1 MDFEVWGRMGVL
13 LVRPGAL
20 VMSTPLFGTP
30 FAPAPVRLGL
40 TLVLALVAAP
50 VVSVPADAVDQA
62 LTWVV
67 AREMGIG
74 LALGLAVRVI
84 VAIAEGAGQL
94 TGYQVGLSY
103 GAMLD
108 PQSGVRNSTLAVLYT
123 NLTLVLCLLIGV
135 HHEVI
140 RALLASYGALPIGIG
155 SVDSTV
161 GVVVARLLG
170 MVFAG
175 ALRLAAPV
183 IAVLIIVEVMMG
195 LMSRAAPSLNL
206 LVIGAPLRL
215 PVGLLVV
222 AASLVALPSLIRRL
236 WPAALELA
244 AAAAQAFR

>member
-20 VMSTPLFGTP
+20 IMSTPLFGTP

-40 TLVLALVAAP
+40 TLLLALVAAP
-50 VVSVPADAVDQA
+50 MVPVPPGAVDGA
-62 LTWVV
+62 LSWVV

-84 VAIAEGAGQL
+84 VAVAEGAGQL
-94 TGYQVGLSY
+94 AGYQVGLSY

-123 NLTLVLCLLIGV
+123 NLAMVLCLLIGV

-140 RALLASYGALPIGIG
+140 RALLASYDALPIGVG
-155 SVDSTV
+155 SVDGAV
-161 GVVVARLLG
+161 GVVAARILG
-170 MVFAG
+170 VVFAG

-183 IAVLIIVEVMMG
+183 IAVLIVVEVMMG

-215 PVGLLVV
+215 PIGLLVV
-222 AASLVALPSLIRRL
+222 AASLAGMPGLIRRM
-236 WPAALELA
+236 WPIAMELA
-244 AAAAQAFR
+244 VAAAQTFR

>member
-1 MDFEVWGRMGVL
+1 
-13 LVRPGAL
+13 
-20 VMSTPLFGTP
+20 
-30 FAPAPVRLGL
+30 
-40 TLVLALVAAP
+40 
-50 VVSVPADAVDQA
+50 
-62 LTWVV
+62 
-67 AREMGIG
+67 MGIG

-123 NLTLVLCLLIGV
+123 NLTLVLCLVIGV
-135 HHEVI
+135 HHEVF

-155 SVDSTV
+155 SVDATV
-161 GVVVARLLG
+161 GAIVARLLG
-170 MVFAG
+170 MVFSG

-222 AASLVALPSLIRRL
+222 AASLVALPSLIRSL

-244 AAAAQAFR
+244 AAAAHAFR

>member
-50 VVSVPADAVDQA
+50 VVGVPADAVDQA

-84 VAIAEGAGQL
+84 VAVAEGAGQL

-123 NLTLVLCLLIGV
+123 NLTLVLCLLVGV